1 MNLYYQQNR
10 GNKQEL
16 QKMIEQIE
24 EDIQLVGIFHLFQDK
39 KLGGISIRDDL
50 APGVVETIHH
60 CYKAGILT
68 WIITGDKAETAYS
81 IAVWL

>member
-24 EDIQLVGIFHLFQDK
+24 EDIQLVGIFHLF
-39 KLGGISIRDDL
+39 L
-50 APGVVETIHH
+50 ATKQRLPILLLYD
-60 CYKAGILT
+60 YK
-68 WIITGDKAETAYS
+68 YS
-81 IAVWL
+81 LW